1 MKDTIDVRTGEELD
15 IVKLE
20 AFIQQ
25 HKPALGRL
33 RTYEQF
39 GAGASNLTYALT
51 FEGGE
56 YVLRR
61 PPLGPVAPKAHDMA
75 REYTILSMLQPH
87 LKQVPTPLL
96 YCEDTA
102 VLGAPFFLME
112 RKRGIVLDTKM
123 DGTYDEPLGQRISE
137 LMLDL
142 LVSLHA
148 IDYKETA
155 LYEMTKAEGFLE
167 RQVHGWIARY
177 DKAKT
182 DDIKVVEELTLWLK
196 NHIPDSS
203 DATIIHYDFK
213 LNNVMFNDDFS
224 DIIGLFDWEMTTVGD
239 PLADLGVMMSYWVT
253 EQDEDTLKYMLGKPP
268 VTVLPGFYTREE
280 MIARYAEKSGRD
292 VSAMPYYITFA
303 YFKLA
308 VIGQQI
314 YARYCHG
321 QTQDARFEQFGQ
333 LVKNLMQH
341 ALAQTK

>member
-15 IVKLE
+15 VVKLA
-20 AFIQQ
+20 AFL
-25 HKPALGRL
+25 KEERPALGRL
-33 RTYEQF
+33 LNYEQF

-51 FEGGE
+51 FEAGE

-75 REYTILSMLQPH
+75 REYTILSMLAPY
-87 LKQVPTPLL
+87 LPQVPAPLL
-96 YCEDTA
+96 YCEDTSII
-102 VLGAPFFLME
+102 GAPFFLME

-123 DGTYDEPLGQRISE
+123 DASYDEALGQQISE

-148 IDYKETA
+148 IDYKKTA
-155 LYEMTKAEGFLE
+155 LYDMTKAEGFLE

-177 DKAKT
+177 EKAKT
-182 DDIKVVEELTLWLK
+182 DAIVEVDELTLWLK

-213 LNNVMFNDDFS
+213 LNNVMFNEDFS
-224 DIIGLFDWEMTTVGD
+224 AIIGLFDWEMTTVGD
-239 PLADLGVMMSYWVT
+239 PLADLGVMMSYWTT
-253 EQDEDTLKYMLGKPP
+253 EQDDDALKYMLGKPP
-268 VTVLPGFYTREE
+268 VTVLPGFYTRDE

-314 YARYCHG
+314 YARYHRG
-321 QTQDARFEQFGQ
+321 QTQDARFAQFGQ
-333 LVKNLMQH
+333 LVKKLMQH